1 MFWFCAFSCCSWHF
15 NMHLILTVI
24 QVEYELSQG
33 VMFQMLGVQLM
44 ALFQCGN
51 LRRRDQA
58 RGSRPPGVS
67 HWGCII
73 PIHFRPCSLLWSAL
87 RRRALLQYSLPLP
100 WWYHV
105 CPRVTGTKS
114 PWARLL
120 NPWAEMNLSFLRFH
134 LWCALFQRNKVTS
147 TTSYTKNHYFAS
159 LRVDPDHHIE
169 SSPLHVIITT
179 KKALSIV
186 QHLLSMD
193 YSHSNE
199 LDNNCICKIPPT
211 VGVVCFFMMYGINFS
226 SLCFWDQVFLYW
238 VIFLFSKSTIIPP
251 SHEKAKQSSS
261 QPSWLLVENPQA
273 WHLVCSTIHTASF
286 SI

>member
-1 MFWFCAFSCCSWHF
+1 MNCPRESCFKCLASSWWRYFSVETSGGETKQEEVGLQGW
-15 NMHLILTVI
+15 VI
-24 QVEYELSQG
+24 QAVLSLSTSG
-33 VMFQMLGVQLM
+33 L
-44 ALFQCGN
+44 AHCCG
-51 LRRRDQA
+51 QPW
-58 RGSRPPGVS
+58 GEEPSSSTVS
-67 HWGCII
+67 HCHDDIM
-73 PIHFRPCSLLWSAL
+73 SA
-87 RRRALLQYSLPLP
+87 
-100 WWYHV
+100 H
-105 CPRVTGTKS
+105 VTGTKS

-159 LRVDPDHHIE
+159 LRVDPDHHIDP
-169 SSPLHVIITT
+169 SPLHAIITT
-179 KKALSIV
+179 KKALPIV

-199 LDNNCICKIPPT
+199 LDNNYICKIPPT

-226 SLCFWDQVFLYW
+226 SLCLWDQVFLYW

-273 WHLVCSTIHTASF
+273 WHLVCSTIHAASF